1 MADKKIKAGDK
12 KVKTTNTQKLQKI
25 SEEVLERVNWLKEKF
40 DEVDPETK
48 KKVAIGLGAA
58 AAGLIAL
65 VGAKKKKK

>member
-1 MADKKIKAGDK
+1 MTNKKIKSDDKKIQL
-12 KVKTTNTQKLQKI
+12 TNSQKLQKI

-40 DEVDPETK
+40 AEVDPETK

-65 VGAKKKKK
+65 VGAKKSKK

>member
-12 KVKTTNTQKLQKI
+12 KVKTINTQKLQKI

-40 DEVDPETK
+40 NEVDPETK

-58 AAGLIAL
+58 AAGLVAL
-65 VGAKKKKK
+65 VGIKKKKK

>member
-12 KVKTTNTQKLQKI
+12 KVKTINTQKLQKI

-58 AAGLIAL
+58 AAGLVAL
-65 VGAKKKKK
+65 VGIKKKKK